1 MKLVLAPME
10 GLADA
15 PMRALLTSMGG
26 YDWCVSE
33 FIRINDTLL
42 PPRVFRRYV
51 PEADNGFRTPAGTPV
66 HVQLLGSDP
75 VAVAENAAVA
85 AALGAPAI
93 DLNFGCPAKT
103 VNRHRGGAVLL
114 DETEVLHAIV
124 SAVRH
129 AVPRDIPVSAKMRL
143 GYRDRSRMLDNTRA
157 LVAAGAA
164 WITVH
169 ARTKED
175 GYRPPAY
182 WHEIARLR
190 EAAGTTTVIANGEV
204 WTVDDHARCRLESAC
219 PDVMLGRGAVAS
231 PGLARAIRQREAGLP
246 ATLPA
251 WAELERMQCDF
262 VAAPDVGDDAATGRY
277 KGWLAFLARTYIEA
291 EALLPVVRR
300 MRSRADVIAAIR
312 TSCAVAQGDGAG
324 ATAGSGAGAAAGAS
338 AAFSTTGGFIS

>member
-33 FIRINDTLL
+33 FIRVNDTLL
-42 PPRVFRRYV
+42 PARVFRRYV

-114 DETEVLHAIV
+114 DEPELLHRIV
-124 SAVRH
+124 SAVRR
-129 AVPRDIPVSAKMRL
+129 AVPADIPVSAKMRL
-143 GYRDRSRMLDNTRA
+143 GYRDRSRMLDNARGM
-157 LVAAGAA
+157 VEAGAS
-164 WITVH
+164 WLTVH

-190 EAAGTTTVIANGEV
+190 EVAGAMPVIANGEV
-204 WTVDDHARCRLESAC
+204 WTVDDHARCRAESGC
-219 PDVMLGRGAVAS
+219 DDVMLGRGAVAS
-231 PGLARAIRQREAGLP
+231 PGLAPAIVRRAGGGSEILPCWREL
-246 ATLPA
+246 
-251 WAELERMQCDF
+251 AELQCDF
-262 VAAPDVGDDAATGRY
+262 VRAPDVGEEAATGRY

-291 EALLPVVRR
+291 AALLPVVRR
-300 MRSRADVIAAIR
+300 MRTRAEVMVAIR
-312 TSCAVAQGDGAG
+312 ASCAGDLRAGGQGADAG
-324 ATAGSGAGAAAGAS
+324 TAAGAASVAAAGCS
-338 AAFSTTGGFIS
+338 AD